1 VDNSVAETLPS
12 HTIISGTHVAG
23 EQQRTAA
30 HGDAGFRLVC
40 LCKYMCTVRI
50 LYLCTR
56 VLVKLVHGLRKKER
70 E

>member
-30 HGDAGFRLVC
+30 HGDAGFRLV
-40 LCKYMCTVRI
+40 LCVFVSICVQCAFCIYVRV
-50 LYLCTR
+50 YL
-56 VLVKLVHGLRKKER
+56 
-70 E
+70 